1 MALLNEEARD
11 DYLGIPGARTG
22 FVETSSGRVAFLKA
36 GSGPTLML
44 LHGLGTSSTTWVPTI
59 RALADRFTVY
69 APDLAGHG
77 NSSGAPLRGSVEPLV
92 RALDEFCS
100 EEGIET
106 AAVVGH
112 SLGGLVAVRFAL
124 NHPDRVSH
132 LVLVDAGGIG
142 EEMSWLLRLAAIPLL
157 GKLVFGPSRLWLR
170 HYNDR
175 LFVPG
180 NVDTN
185 LLRSLHRSRA
195 LHVTAGFMR
204 RAAGLS
210 ADMLGPVESAYLL
223 PRLGEIAAPV
233 LVLWGEQDR
242 LFPVEQLD
250 GLRESC
256 PLVEIRTFP
265 DVGHWP
271 YAEVPDRFNATL
283 IEFLE
288 RRADG

>member
-1 MALLNEEARD
+1 MEED
-11 DYLGIPGARTG
+11 SQGYLGIPGAQTRL
-22 FVETSSGRVAFLKA
+22 VETSSGRVACIKA
-36 GSGPTLML
+36 GSGPTLIL
-44 LHGLGTSSTTWVPTI
+44 LHGLGTSSETWVPTI

-92 RALDEFCS
+92 NALDDFCAV
-100 EEGIET
+100 EGIET
-106 AAVVGH
+106 AAIVGH

-157 GKLVFGPSRLWLR
+157 GKLVFGPSRLWLK

-175 LFVPG
+175 LFVPPG

-185 LLRSLHRSRA
+185 LLRSIHRSRT

-204 RAAGLS
+204 RAVGLS
-210 ADMLGPVESAYLL
+210 ADLLGPVESAYLL
-223 PRLGEIAAPV
+223 PRLGEVAAPV

-242 LFPVEQLD
+242 LFPVEQLESV
-250 GLRESC
+250 RETC

-271 YAEVPDRFNATL
+271 YAEVPDGFNAAL

-288 RRADG
+288 RRAIG

>member
-1 MALLNEEARD
+1 MEEGSQG
-11 DYLGIPGARTG
+11 YLGVRGARRH
-22 FVETSSGRVAFLKA
+22 FIETNSGRAAFIQA
-36 GSGPTLML
+36 GSGPLLIL
-44 LHGLGTSSTTWVPTI
+44 LHGLGTSSETWLPTI
-59 RALADRFTVY
+59 RELADRFTVI
-69 APDLAGHG
+69 APDLVGHG
-77 NSSGAPLRGSVEPLV
+77 RSSGAPLRGSVEPLV
-92 RALDEFCS
+92 KALDDLCAELGLES
-100 EEGIET
+100 
-106 AAVVGH
+106 AAVAGH

-124 NHPDRVSH
+124 SHPGRVSH

-157 GKLVFGPSRLWLR
+157 GKLVFGPSRLWLK

-175 LFVPG
+175 LFVPPG

-185 LLRSLHRSRA
+185 LLRSIHRSRT

-204 RAAGLS
+204 RAVGLS
-210 ADMLGPVESAYLL
+210 ADLLGPVESAYLL

-242 LFPVEQLD
+242 LFPVEQLESV
-250 GLRESC
+250 RETC
-256 PLVEIRTFP
+256 PQVEIHTFP

-271 YAEVPDRFNATL
+271 YAEVPDEFNAAL

-288 RRADG
+288 RREDG

>member
-1 MALLNEEARD
+1 MTEED
-11 DYLGIPGARTG
+11 HHGYLGIPGARTHL
-22 FVETSSGRVAFLKA
+22 VETRSGRAAFIKV
-36 GSGPTLML
+36 GSGPPLLL
-44 LHGLGTSSTTWVPTI
+44 LHGLGTSSETWEPTI
-59 RALADRFTVY
+59 RALLDRFTVI

-77 NSSGAPLRGSVEPLV
+77 RSSGASLRGSVEPLV
-92 RALDEFCS
+92 KALDDLCAKL
-100 EEGIET
+100 GLET

-157 GKLVFGPSRLWLR
+157 GKLVFGPSRFWLK
-170 HYNDR
+170 HYHDR
-175 LFVPG
+175 LFVPPG
-180 NVDTN
+180 DVDTN
-185 LLRSLHRSRA
+185 LLRSLHQSRT
-195 LHVTAGFMR
+195 LHVTADFMR
-204 RAAGLS
+204 RAVGSS
-210 ADMLGPVESAYLL
+210 ADLLGRVESAYLL

-250 GLRESC
+250 RLRESC
-256 PLVEIRTFP
+256 PLVEIHTFP

-271 YAEVPDRFNATL
+271 YAEVPDGFNTTL
-283 IEFLE
+283 IDFLE
-288 RRADG
+288 RRANG

>member
-1 MALLNEEARD
+1 MTEGAPH
-11 DYLGIPGARTG
+11 DYLGVPGARMR

-44 LHGLGTSSTTWVPTI
+44 LHGLGTSSETWVPTI
-59 RALADRFTVY
+59 RALVDRFTVY
-69 APDLAGHG
+69 APDLPGHG
-77 NSSGAPLRGSVEPLV
+77 QSSGAPLRGSVEPLV
-92 RALDEFCS
+92 KALDDFCA
-100 EEGIET
+100 ELEIET

-124 NHPDRVSH
+124 THPDRVSH

-157 GKLVFGPSRLWLR
+157 GKLVFGPSRLWLK

-175 LFVPG
+175 LFVPPG

-185 LLRSLHRSRA
+185 LLRSIHRSRA

-204 RAAGLS
+204 RAVGLS

-242 LFPVEQLD
+242 LFPVEQLES
-250 GLRESC
+250 LRQTC
-256 PLVEIRTFP
+256 PLVEIHTFP

-271 YAEVPDRFNATL
+271 YAEVPDGFNATL
-283 IEFLE
+283 IDFLE
-288 RRADG
+288 RRANG

>member
-1 MALLNEEARD
+1 MNGEAPH
-11 DYLGIPGARTG
+11 DYLGIPGARTRL
-22 FVETSSGRVAFLKA
+22 VETSSGRTAFIEA
-36 GSGPTLML
+36 GSGPTLIL
-44 LHGLGTSSTTWVPTI
+44 LHGLGTSSGTWGPTI
-59 RALADRFTVY
+59 RALADRFTVF

-77 NSSGAPLRGSVEPLV
+77 QSSGEKLRGSVEPLV
-92 RALDEFCS
+92 KALDDFCA

-157 GKLVFGPSRLWLR
+157 GKLVFGPSRLWLK
-170 HYNDR
+170 HYHM
-175 LFVPG
+175 VVPPG
-180 NVDTN
+180 NADTN
-185 LLRSLHRSRA
+185 LLRSLHRSRT
-195 LHVTAGFMR
+195 LHVTADFMH
-204 RAAGLS
+204 RAVGLG

-242 LFPVEQLD
+242 LFPVEQLESI
-250 GLRESC
+250 RETC

-271 YAEVPDRFNATL
+271 YAEVPDEFNATL
-283 IEFLE
+283 TDFLE
-288 RRADG
+288 RRANG

>member
-1 MALLNEEARD
+1 MTEGAPH
-11 DYLGIPGARTG
+11 DYLGVPGARMR

-44 LHGLGTSSTTWVPTI
+44 LHGLGTSSETWGPTI
-59 RALADRFTVY
+59 RALVDRFTVY
-69 APDLAGHG
+69 APDLPGHG
-77 NSSGAPLRGSVEPLV
+77 RSSGGPLRGSVEPLV
-92 RALDEFCS
+92 KALDDFCA
-100 EEGIET
+100 EQRIET

-124 NHPDRVSH
+124 DHPDRVSQ

-157 GKLVFGPSRLWLR
+157 GKLVFGPSRLWLK

-175 LFVPG
+175 LFVPPG

-185 LLRSLHRSRA
+185 LLRSIHRSRT

-204 RAAGLS
+204 RAVGMS
-210 ADMLGPVESAYLL
+210 ADKLGPVESAYLL

-242 LFPVEQLD
+242 LFPVEQLE
-250 GLRESC
+250 GLRETC
-256 PLVEIRTFP
+256 PLVEIHTFP

-271 YAEVPDRFNATL
+271 YAEVPDGFNATL
-283 IEFLE
+283 IDFLQ
-288 RRADG
+288 RRANG

>member
-1 MALLNEEARD
+1 MIEED
-11 DYLGIPGARTG
+11 HHDYLGIPDARTRL
-22 FVETSSGRVAFLKA
+22 VDTSSGRAAFIEA
-36 GSGPTLML
+36 GAGPPLIL
-44 LHGLGTSSTTWVPTI
+44 LHGLGTSSATWGPTI
-59 RALADRFTVY
+59 RALADRFTVI

-77 NSSGAPLRGSVEPLV
+77 QSSGAPLRGSVEPLV
-92 RALDEFCS
+92 KALDDLCAKL
-100 EEGIET
+100 GLET

-142 EEMSWLLRLAAIPLL
+142 DEMAWLLRLAGIPLL
-157 GKLVFGPSRLWLR
+157 GKLVFGPSRLWLK
-170 HYNDR
+170 HFNDR
-175 LFVPG
+175 LFVPPG

-185 LLRSLHRSRA
+185 LLRSIHQSRT
-195 LHVTAGFMR
+195 LHVTARFMR
-204 RAAGLS
+204 RAVGLS
-210 ADMLGPVESAYLL
+210 ADLLGPVESAYLL

-250 GLRESC
+250 SVRETC

-271 YAEVPDRFNATL
+271 YAEVPEGFNAAL
-283 IEFLE
+283 IDFLE
-288 RRADG
+288 RRANG

>member
-1 MALLNEEARD
+1 MTEGAFH
-11 DYLGIPGARTG
+11 DYLGIPGARMRL
-22 FVETSSGRVAFLKA
+22 VETSSGRVAFLKA

-44 LHGLGTSSTTWVPTI
+44 LHGLGTSSETWGPTI
-59 RALADRFTVY
+59 RALVDRFTVY
-69 APDLAGHG
+69 APDLPGHG
-77 NSSGAPLRGSVEPLV
+77 QSSGAPLRGSVEPLV
-92 RALDEFCS
+92 KALDEFC
-100 EEGIET
+100 EEQGIET
-106 AAVVGH
+106 AAGVGH

-157 GKLVFGPSRLWLR
+157 GKLVFGPSRLWLK

-175 LFVPG
+175 LLVPPG

-185 LLRSLHRSRA
+185 LLRSIHRSRT

-204 RAAGLS
+204 RAVGLS
-210 ADMLGPVESAYLL
+210 ADLLGPVESAYLL

-242 LFPVEQLD
+242 LFPVEQLESV
-250 GLRESC
+250 RETC
-256 PLVEIRTFP
+256 PQVEIRTFP

-271 YAEVPDRFNATL
+271 YAEVPDEFNAAL

-288 RRADG
+288 RREDG

>member
-1 MALLNEEARD
+1 MSEEAD
-11 DYLGIPGARTG
+11 SGYLGIPGARMG
-22 FVETSSGRVAFLKA
+22 LVETSSGRVAFLKA

-44 LHGLGTSSTTWVPTI
+44 LHGLGTSSETWVPTI
-59 RALADRFTVY
+59 RALVDRFTVY
-69 APDLAGHG
+69 APDLLGHG
-77 NSSGAPLRGSVEPLV
+77 QSSGAPLRGSVEPLV
-92 RALDEFCS
+92 KALNEFCA
-100 EEGIET
+100 EQRIET

-124 NHPDRVSH
+124 DHPDRVSH

-157 GKLVFGPSRLWLR
+157 GKLVFGPSRLWLK

-185 LLRSLHRSRA
+185 LLRSIHRSRT

-204 RAAGLS
+204 RAVGMS

-250 GLRESC
+250 SVREAC

-271 YAEVPDRFNATL
+271 YAEVPDGFNAAL
-283 IEFLE
+283 IDFLE
-288 RRADG
+288 RRANG

>member
-1 MALLNEEARD
+1 MEADSRG
-11 DYLGIPGARTG
+11 YLGVRGARRHLI
-22 FVETSSGRVAFLKA
+22 ETNSGRVAFIEA
-36 GSGPTLML
+36 GSGPPLIL
-44 LHGLGTSSTTWVPTI
+44 LHGLGTSSETWGPTI
-59 RALADRFTVY
+59 RALLDRFTVN

-77 NSSGAPLRGSVEPLV
+77 QSSGASLRGSVEPLV
-92 RALDEFCS
+92 KALDDLCAKL
-100 EEGIET
+100 GLET

-157 GKLVFGPSRLWLR
+157 GRLVFGPSSLWVK

-180 NVDTN
+180 NVDSN
-185 LLRSLHRSRA
+185 LLKSLHRSRA
-195 LHVTAGFMR
+195 LHVTAAFMR
-204 RAAGLS
+204 RAVGSS
-210 ADMLGPVESAYLL
+210 ADLLGPVESAYLL
-223 PRLGEIAAPV
+223 PRLDEIAVPV

-242 LFPVEQLD
+242 LFPVEQLE
-250 GLRESC
+250 GLRETC
-256 PLVEIRTFP
+256 PLVEIHTFS

-271 YAEVPDRFNATL
+271 YAEVPEAFNAAL
-283 IEFLE
+283 VNFLE
-288 RRADG
+288 RRSSG